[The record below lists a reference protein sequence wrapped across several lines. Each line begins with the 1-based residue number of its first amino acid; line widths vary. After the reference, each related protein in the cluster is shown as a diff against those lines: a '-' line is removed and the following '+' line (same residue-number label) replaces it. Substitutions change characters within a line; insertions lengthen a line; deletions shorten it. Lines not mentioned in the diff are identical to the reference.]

1 MLLLEQAFASAGL
14 QVPQIIAQ
22 DIQQGFLLLSDLGDT
37 LLLSKLTEDTASSF
51 YRQALAQLA
60 QIRRISATSAG
71 PLPCI

>member
-1 MLLLEQAFASAGL
+1 MLLTQQAFASAGL

-60 QIRRISATSAG
+60 QIPPHQRNQCRAS
-71 PLPCI
+71 PCI